1 MKRVQQGF
9 TLIELMIVVAII
21 GILAAVALPQYQ
33 DYTKK
38 AKISNVLASVESA
51 KTAIALC
58 AQERGGLD
66 DCNTTGA
73 PNDVRLPANTNEI
86 ASSTIT
92 DDGIITVTL
101 QNIGTDIDTATI
113 TFTPF
118 VGPSNV
124 TWQLTTTIPA
134 TETAVVAQI
143 AKASVAPPAADD
155 DAAAP
160 DAPPAAP
167 PAAP

>member
-58 AQERGGLD
+58 AQERGGLAE
-66 DCNTTGA
+66 CNTIDA
-73 PNDVRLPANTNEI
+73 PADIKAPGLTNEI
-86 ASSTIT
+86 KAAQIT
-92 DDGIITVTL
+92 GDGEIQVTL
-101 QNIGTDIDTATI
+101 QKIGTNIDDETI
-113 TFTPF
+113 TFTPT
-118 VGPSNV
+118 VGESNV
-124 TWQLTTTIPA
+124 TWEIDTTIDKAKEPA
-134 TETAVVAQI
+134 VAAQL
-143 AKASVAPPAADD
+143 AKASVGTGT
-155 DAAAP
+155 
-160 DAPPAAP
+160 
-167 PAAP
+167 

>member
-38 AKISNVLASVESA
+38 AKISNVLASVESS

-58 AQERGGLD
+58 AQEKGGLS
-66 DCNTTGA
+66 DCNTATSPA
-73 PNDVRLPANTNEI
+73 DIKLPATTNEI

-92 DDGIITVTL
+92 GDGVIQVTL
-101 QNIGTDIDTATI
+101 QNIGANINNKTI
-113 TFTPF
+113 TFTPH
-118 VGPSNV
+118 VGESNV
-124 TWQLTTTIPA
+124 VWTLSTSIVA
-134 TETAVVAQI
+134 TEEPAVSAQI
-143 AKASVAPPAADD
+143 TKASVATGT
-155 DAAAP
+155 
-160 DAPPAAP
+160 
-167 PAAP
+167 